1 MATIRT
7 VGHGTLEPD
16 AFADLLL
23 GAGVEALW
31 DVRRYPGSRR
41 HPHFG
46 SDAMAQ
52 WLPERGV
59 GYRHEPALG
68 GRRKP
73 APDSPNVG
81 LRNEQFRA
89 YADHMTSAEFTGA
102 LDALVATAASQRL
115 AIMCAESLWWR
126 CHRRL
131 VADRLV
137 LVDGVVVEHLFHDG
151 RLATHSPT
159 PEARAVDGAVV
170 YDRGAQGSL
179 LGDDAAPAV
188 EGGAPARGEG
198 RDGPPHR

>member
-89 YADHMTSAEFTGA
+89 YADHMTSAEFT
-102 LDALVATAASQRL
+102 DALGGLVDTAGAQCL
-115 AIMCAESLWWR
+115 AVMCAESLWWR

-131 VADRLV
+131 VADHLV
-137 LVDGVVVEHLFHDG
+137 LVEGIEVEHLFHDA
-151 RLATHSPT
+151 RLAAHSPT

-170 YDRGAQGSL
+170 YDVGTQGSL
-179 LGDDAAPAV
+179 LGDEPDTGD
-188 EGGAPARGEG
+188 GGALARGEG
-198 RDGPPHR
+198 HDGPPNR